1 MLCPKLFEEHKMQ
14 EMPLPLGDV
23 STLRRWP
30 SNWEM
35 WLTHRKWLRDIS
47 RWRGTCAGAAGHTQ
61 SICEKAALGW
71 REASCAGC

>member
-1 MLCPKLFEEHKMQ
+1 MLCPKLFEEQKMQ

-35 WLTHRKWLRDIS
+35 WLTHRKWLSDIS
-47 RWRGTCAGAAGHTQ
+47 R
-61 SICEKAALGW
+61 
-71 REASCAGC
+71 